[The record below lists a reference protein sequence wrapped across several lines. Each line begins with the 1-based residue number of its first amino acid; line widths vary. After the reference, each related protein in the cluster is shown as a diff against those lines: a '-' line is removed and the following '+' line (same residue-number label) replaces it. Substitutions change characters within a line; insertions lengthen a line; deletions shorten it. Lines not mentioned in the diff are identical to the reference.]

1 MDADGQGSVSFLIQG
16 SSKLIHL
23 TAGRVNGLWNFVGLV
38 PPTFFLEL
46 IPHARRRPHFK
57 PNDRLHGYLGLP
69 FGDHDSL
76 NKVEQM
82 A

>member
-46 IPHARRRPHFK
+46 IPTQ
-57 PNDRLHGYLGLP
+57 G
-69 FGDHDSL
+69 GDDILSPMIACTGIL
-76 NKVEQM
+76 
-82 A
+82 AFRSGTTIR